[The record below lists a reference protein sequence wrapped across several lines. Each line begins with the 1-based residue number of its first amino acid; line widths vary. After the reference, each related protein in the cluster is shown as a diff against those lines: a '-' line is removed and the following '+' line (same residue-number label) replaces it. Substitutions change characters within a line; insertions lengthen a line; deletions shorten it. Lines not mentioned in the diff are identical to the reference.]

1 MYSIIRNEHIIQQVK
16 FYLKWTCRNSN
27 NPMSVNGGKDSSD
40 TNPDR
45 ALLKEALGGQNN
57 YREGEG
63 KCCGRVLK
71 AAD

>member
-1 MYSIIRNEHIIQQVK
+1 
-16 FYLKWTCRNSN
+16 
-27 NPMSVNGGKDSSD
+27 MSVNGGKNSSD

-63 KCCGRVLK
+63 KCCGRALK